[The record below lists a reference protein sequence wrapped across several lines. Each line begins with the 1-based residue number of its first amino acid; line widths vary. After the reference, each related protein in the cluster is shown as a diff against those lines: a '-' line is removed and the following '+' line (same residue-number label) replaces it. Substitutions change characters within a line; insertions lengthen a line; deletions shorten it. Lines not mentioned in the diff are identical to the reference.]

1 MGYFLKLED
10 FESIFSSLKIET
22 YSKSI
27 GSLFSL
33 RLLSKIDYKP
43 YYQRHYVWDDNKASY
58 FIESIVIGTEIP
70 PLIFFNNGKTIEVI
84 DGRQR
89 FETIKRFKNSEF
101 ALTNKG
107 LSILKPLIK
116 ATYQSLKKD
125 NPHIIDLFL
134 DANIRII
141 EFEFIDKSRLDGE
154 LEDKIKKEIFSRYNS
169 GITPLKRPEIDNAA
183 YNKDPITQQFKTI
196 LKNDPAFKESIHQ
209 IFFKPNQEKNELLNE
224 KILAFIRRQLI
235 LNKFPVKY
243 YARGTGR
250 TEILTK
256 LYYYFLNRAEN
267 LEAVCCSF
275 IEKVRLVGSLK
286 QAFSNF
292 NSNHNRLVFECLLW
306 ILLVLENEKFDLS
319 RAADPLFVK
328 RLGQLISEN
337 IENYTEV
344 NSHFYNNI
352 MERYLFTATLFE
364 KEFGLSLQ
372 VYVDKNYELKN
383 QLKSSEEKDTT
394 TKLSELESLR
404 IKKPEPS
411 RHSIDDTV
419 ATMERKRFLV
429 RPSYQRAEVIN
440 LSKASAIIESIL
452 LGIKLPPLFIFKR
465 LDGVLEVIDGQ
476 QRLLTIIGFIGQQYL
491 DEENHQSRPR
501 NWCFSLRGLRIL
513 KNLQGKKF
521 TDLEEPLRDK
531 ILDFELLIVEIDEQF
546 NPEFNP
552 VDLFIRLNDKPY
564 PIREN
569 SFEMWNSWVE
579 REVIAKIK
587 ENVSKHLSWFHLKLA
602 RNRHDRD
609 RMENEELYT
618 SLVYLEF
625 EKLSKIEILTYL
637 DVYRNTDRIN
647 ARIRSIKGISNLL
660 ALVSED
666 SKCKQHF
673 LDSIKNVER
682 FITKVK
688 LVLLDKDIS
697 DKTELSHYL
706 KSELDGLYKARKES
720 HNFKRT
726 KQDFYILWYALNA
739 LNLQMVKQFRL
750 EIKKE
755 IQEIFYNMKTVPP
768 AANSN
773 DRVAESFIT
782 LINNFHQKYK
792 TEPRKTK
799 LSSSE
804 KENLIKQQGNLCAI
818 SGTPIFIGDDIEVD
832 HRTSLAIGGAD
843 SKENLQI
850 AHKDSNRSKGSK

>member
-10 FESIFSSLKIET
+10 FESIFSSLKIEST
-22 YSKSI
+22 SKSI
-27 GSLFSL
+27 ESLFSL
-33 RLLSKIDYKP
+33 RLLDRIDYKP
-43 YYQRHYVWDDNKASY
+43 YYQRNYVWDDNKASY
-58 FIESIVIGTEIP
+58 FIESIIIGTEIP
-70 PLIFFNNGKTIEVI
+70 PLIFFNNGKTFEVI

-89 FETIKRFKNSEF
+89 FETIKRFKDSEF

-107 LSILKPLIK
+107 LSILKSLTK
-116 ATYQSLKKD
+116 STYESLKKD
-125 NPHIIDLFL
+125 NPHIINLFL
-134 DANIRII
+134 EANLRII
-141 EFEFIDKSRLDGE
+141 KFELIDKSRLDPE

-169 GITPLKRPEIDNAA
+169 GITPLKRPEIDNAV
-183 YNKDPITQQFKTI
+183 YNKDPITQHFKTI
-196 LKNDPAFKESIHQ
+196 LKNDQAFKQSMTE

-256 LYYYFLNRAEN
+256 LYDYFLNRAEN
-267 LEAVCCSF
+267 IEAVCRSF
-275 IEKVRLVGSLK
+275 IEKVRIVASLK
-286 QAFSNF
+286 ESFSNF
-292 NSNHNRLVFECLLW
+292 NYNHNRLVFECFLW

-319 RAADPLFVK
+319 RTADPIFVK
-328 RLGQLISEN
+328 RLGQLISDN
-337 IENYTEV
+337 IENYTEI

-364 KEFGLSLQ
+364 KEFGLSLKI
-372 VYVDKNYELKN
+372 YVDKNYDLKN
-383 QLKSSEEKDTT
+383 QLKPSEEKDTT
-394 TKLSELESLR
+394 TKLSELELLR
-404 IKKPEPS
+404 IQKPEPLC
-411 RHSIDDTV
+411 HSIDDTV
-419 ATMERKRFLV
+419 KTMERKRFLV

-440 LSKASAIIESIL
+440 ISKASAIIESIL
-452 LGIKLPPLFIFKR
+452 LGINLPPLFIFKR

-476 QRLLTIIGFIGQQYL
+476 QRLLTILGFIGQQYL
-491 DEENHQSRPR
+491 DEENQKSRPR
-501 NWCFSLRGLRIL
+501 NWCFSLRSLRIL

-521 TDLEEPLRDK
+521 TDLSQPLRDK
-531 ILDFELLIVEIDEQF
+531 ILDFELLLVEIDEKF

-579 REVIAKIK
+579 REVIARIK
-587 ENVSKHLSWFHLKLA
+587 ENVNKHLSWFHLKLA

-625 EKLSKIEILTYL
+625 EKLKKRKILSYL

-647 ARIRSIKGISNLL
+647 ARIRSIKGISQLL

-666 SKCKQHF
+666 SKCQQEF
-673 LDSIKNVER
+673 LDCIKNLES
-682 FITKVK
+682 FITKLK
-688 LVLLDKDIS
+688 LVLLDKDIL

-739 LNLQMVKQFRL
+739 LNLQMVKHYRL

-755 IQEIFYNMKTVPP
+755 IQEIFYNMKTLPP
-768 AANSN
+768 AAQLNE
-773 DRVAESFIT
+773 RGAENFIT
-782 LINNFHQKYK
+782 LINDFHQKYK
-792 TEPRKTK
+792 VEARKAK
-799 LSSSE
+799 LSLSE
-804 KENLIKQQGNLCAI
+804 KEDLIKQQGNLCAI
-818 SGTPIFIGDDIEVD
+818 SGTPIFLGDEIEVD
-832 HRTSLAIGGAD
+832 HRTALAIGGAD

-850 AHKDSNRSKGSK
+850 THKDSNRSKGAK